1 MDPTSISATASAKD
15 NDPTDDNATRR
26 LRKREFDRRAQRA
39 ARERT
44 KNRIAQLEAMVAALS
59 HQSADAQL
67 LQQLAS
73 VTKQRDEMSVVIS
86 TIEATTQSFRTRMQ
100 TEEKACAGT
109 NQDKSPPPP
118 DKAGI
123 HPRAP
128 WRNLWYADY

>member
-1 MDPTSISATASAKD
+1 MDPTPTSATASAKG
-15 NDPTDDNATRR
+15 NDPADDNATRR

-67 LQQLAS
+67 LQQLDS

-86 TIEATTQSFRTRMQ
+86 SIEATTQGFRSRMQ
-100 TEEKACAGT
+100 TGEKDCAGT
-109 NQDKSPPPP
+109 NQDQSSPPP
-118 DKAGI
+118 DKVGM
-123 HPRAP
+123 HPRAA
-128 WRNLWYADY
+128 WRDLWCADH

>member
-1 MDPTSISATASAKD
+1 MDPTPISATASAQD
-15 NDPTDDNATRR
+15 HDPADDNATRR

-67 LQQLAS
+67 IQQLAS

-86 TIEATTQSFRTRMQ
+86 SIEATTQSFRTRMQ
-100 TEEKACAGT
+100 TEGKACNVT
-109 NQDKSPPPP
+109 NQDQSSPSP
-118 DKAGI
+118 DKAGM
-123 HPRAP
+123 HPRTA
-128 WRNLWYADY
+128 WRDF